1 MPFCIRIY
9 ALYIILWKISPEQN
23 VIFFRWVSSEDSGP
37 VSHQSQ
43 VLYYLAIQSKR
54 DTTFSVM
61 IYFKLAWKQGLSSGV
76 SLRSFFVWF
85 VWNYGIMG
93 LTLTVGS
100 GEEILRSDSLSFFSI
115 SLTCSLLVSTAPFTA
130 CLENMSAR
138 ISLAINAHWS
148 TILKIHLLPT
158 FST

>member
-1 MPFCIRIY
+1 MYHPGN
-9 ALYIILWKISPEQN
+9 ISPEQN

-37 VSHQSQ
+37 FSHQSQ

-54 DTTFSVM
+54 DTFFFSWNDL
-61 IYFKLAWKQGLSSGV
+61 FQV
-76 SLRSFFVWF
+76 SLEAVTELWSFITVLFHSICLKL
-85 VWNYGIMG
+85 WNHGT